1 MRRTLTSLK
10 RQEAQIR
17 ALQEVTPQGAAWG
30 QPLCAGSRTRWA
42 PEQGSPLR
50 PVRKVL
56 AVKQVLTPELP
67 KVAAGEPSLAAHLYT
82 SALNNSA
89 KERFFG
95 AI

>member
-1 MRRTLTSLK
+1 MTHLIPKLPRARR
-10 RQEAQIR
+10 
-17 ALQEVTPQGAAWG
+17 
-30 QPLCAGSRTRWA
+30 A

-56 AVKQVLTPELP
+56 TFKQVLSPELL
-67 KVAAGEPSLAAHLYT
+67 KVAAGESPFATHLYT